1 MEVAGLVEKRPLGMF
16 DSGIGGLT
24 VLDAISRRL
33 PKESIVYFGDT
44 ARLPYGTKS
53 KETVTRFSREIVRF
67 LMTKNPKLI
76 VVACNTA
83 SAYSLPVLRSMVDIP
98 VVGVVEP
105 GAKAALRVT
114 RNNKIGVIG
123 TRATIESG
131 AYLEAIQSRK
141 PDAKVFSKACPLFVP
156 LIEEGW
162 VDHPVTMEVA
172 QHYLEHLA
180 ACRVDALILGCTH
193 YPLLKGVLEQV
204 VEPGVV
210 LVDSAEETAREVE
223 EVLGEKGMLAA
234 SLVGPRA
241 DLYVSDMHLNLR
253 LQIQRFLGFE
263 VPRIKV
269 VNSEFEEVKLQGI

>member
-1 MEVAGLVEKRPLGMF
+1 MVEVRPLGMF

-24 VLDAISRRL
+24 VLDAISRRV
-33 PKESIVYFGDT
+33 PRESIVYFGDT

-53 KETVTRFSREIVRF
+53 KETVTRFSQEIVRF

-83 SAYSLPVLRSMVDIP
+83 SAYSLPVIRSMVDIP

-105 GAKAALRVT
+105 GAEAALRVT

-123 TRATIESG
+123 TRATIQSG
-131 AYLEAIQSRK
+131 AYLEAVQSRK
-141 PDAKVFSKACPLFVP
+141 PEAKVFSKACPLFVP

-162 VDHPVTMEVA
+162 VDHPVTLEVA

-180 ACRVDALILGCTH
+180 ACEVDALILGCTH

-204 VEPGVV
+204 VRPGVV
-210 LVDSAEETAREVE
+210 LVDSAEETAREVK
-223 EVLGEKGMLAA
+223 EVLSGKGMLAS
-234 SLVGPRA
+234 SLIGPQA
-241 DLYVSDMHLNLR
+241 ELYVSDMHLNLR
-253 LQIQRFLGFE
+253 LQIERFLGFA

-269 VNSEFEEVKLQGI
+269 VNSEFEEVELQGI

>member
-1 MEVAGLVEKRPLGMF
+1 LVEVRPLGMF

-24 VLDAISRRL
+24 VLDAISRRV
-33 PKESIVYFGDT
+33 PRESIVYFGDT

-53 KETVTRFSREIVRF
+53 KETVTRFSQEIVRF

-83 SAYSLPVLRSMVDIP
+83 SAYSLPVIRSMVDIP

-105 GAKAALRVT
+105 GAEAALRVT

-123 TRATIESG
+123 TRATIQSG
-131 AYLEAIQSRK
+131 AYLEAVQSRK
-141 PDAKVFSKACPLFVP
+141 PEAKVFSKACPLFVP

-162 VDHPVTMEVA
+162 VDHPVTLEVA

-180 ACRVDALILGCTH
+180 ACEVDALILGCTH

-204 VEPGVV
+204 VRPGVV
-210 LVDSAEETAREVE
+210 LVDSAEETAREVK
-223 EVLGEKGMLAA
+223 EVLSGKGMLAS
-234 SLVGPRA
+234 SLIGPQA
-241 DLYVSDMHLNLR
+241 ELYVSDMHLNLR
-253 LQIQRFLGFE
+253 LQIERFLGFA

-269 VNSEFEEVKLQGI
+269 VNSEFEEVELQGI

>member
-1 MEVAGLVEKRPLGMF
+1 LVEKRPLGMF

-24 VLDAISRRL
+24 VLDAVGRRL
-33 PKESIVYFGDT
+33 PRESVVYFGDT

-53 KETVTRFSREIVRF
+53 KETVTRFSEEIVRF

-83 SAYSLPVLRSMVDIP
+83 SAYSLPVIRSMVDIP

-123 TRATIESG
+123 TRATIQSG

-162 VDHPVTMEVA
+162 VDHPVTLEVA
-172 QHYLEHLA
+172 KHYLEHLT
-180 ACRVDALILGCTH
+180 ACEVDALILGCTH
-193 YPLLKGVLEQV
+193 YPLLKSVLEQV

-223 EVLGEKGMLAA
+223 EVLGGKGMLAS

-241 DLYVSDMHLNLR
+241 ELYVSDMHLNLR

-269 VNSEFEEVKLQGI
+269 VDSEFEEVELQGI